1 MTTCRARLWRSVVP
15 ALLMLSTV
23 AMAEAGA
30 QAQAAS
36 ITVDDVLTLPN
47 QSVRIEA
54 RVGEGTVGG
63 GSALGGIALR
73 LRVDGAAVATAKT
86 DDRGRASFD
95 FTPKMRGNH
104 PMVVEQGESSGSDA
118 GTTAKATLFV
128 WERRR
133 PILLVEVASLVEA
146 GGGGSDVLSTKPSAD
161 AAEELTRLSQYYYNL
176 VYIPRGEQSSS
187 DTRAWLEAHQFPT
200 GLVLMPLAGGL
211 GPALDSF
218 KQQGWTTMKAGIGR
232 TKLFA
237 ETLLQHR
244 VDVVLVP
251 EPPKGDLPRK
261 AKAAKDWKDVR
272 KKL

>member
-86 DDRGRASFD
+86 DDGGRASFD

-146 GGGGSDVLSTKPSAD
+146 GGGAPMFYRPSHRPMRPRNSPACRSTITIWCISRAGNSPRRIPGPGWKPTSF
-161 AAEELTRLSQYYYNL
+161 
-176 VYIPRGEQSSS
+176 PP
-187 DTRAWLEAHQFPT
+187 AW
-200 GLVLMPLAGGL
+200 
-211 GPALDSF
+211 S
-218 KQQGWTTMKAGIGR
+218 
-232 TKLFA
+232 
-237 ETLLQHR
+237 
-244 VDVVLVP
+244 
-251 EPPKGDLPRK
+251 
-261 AKAAKDWKDVR
+261 
-272 KKL
+272 